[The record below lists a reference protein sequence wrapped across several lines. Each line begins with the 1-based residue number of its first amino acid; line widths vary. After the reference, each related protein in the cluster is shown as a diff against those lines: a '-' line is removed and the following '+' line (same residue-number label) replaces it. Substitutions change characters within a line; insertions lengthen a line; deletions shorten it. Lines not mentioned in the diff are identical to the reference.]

1 MINQSRRTLLK
12 GLGMGGV
19 IASTGMA
26 ASTVMAFSKETQ
38 ISTAVASALPSCDIT
53 IYQQQTTGKEIV
65 SLMNL
70 TDTPITLDSITPV
83 GLEHVNGSL
92 VVKVN
97 KVPDGKITIAAGERL
112 SFEVEAVTANL
123 ISEQDPIPNVLAG
136 HLQINSEHPAFNGI
150 IPVTVFDSQVS

>member
-19 IASTGMA
+19 VASTGIA
-26 ASTVMAFSKETQ
+26 ASTVMAFSKEIPT
-38 ISTAVASALPSCDIT
+38 STVIASALPSCDIT
-53 IYQQQTTGKEIV
+53 IYQQQTVGKEIV

-70 TDTPITLDSITPV
+70 TDETITLDSITPV

-112 SFEVEAVTANL
+112 SFEVEAVTAKL
-123 ISEQDPIPNVLAG
+123 ISEQNPIPNVLAG